1 MRIWPCCLKAI
12 SIPTGPQSCPYS
24 LQLDHLKAKLFQ
36 PFGHGF
42 EQLPVQPAGLWPV
55 QVLKYAP
62 LTPPAHCVQTPHA
75 PPAPRASP
83 PTPISVGFDIRPV
96 AQTPQTPPAALPGDP
111 ARVPAGWRAQPSI
124 TAPATSL
131 SDRKQLA
138 PSKRRS
144 SDKHSLGNNKVAK

>member
-96 AQTPQTPPAALPGDP
+96 AQTPQTPPRSPAWGPCPGSSWLASP
-111 ARVPAGWRAQPSI
+111 A
-124 TAPATSL
+124 
-131 SDRKQLA
+131 
-138 PSKRRS
+138 
-144 SDKHSLGNNKVAK
+144 KHHGSRDIPE